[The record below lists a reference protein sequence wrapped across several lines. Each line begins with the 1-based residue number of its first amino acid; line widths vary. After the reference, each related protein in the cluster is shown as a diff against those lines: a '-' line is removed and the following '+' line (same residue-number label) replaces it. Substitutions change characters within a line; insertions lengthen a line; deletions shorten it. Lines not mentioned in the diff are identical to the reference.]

1 MLKNRWFLFWCWT
14 CFLLSYCWHNDD
26 TDIMILQCVLKL
38 LVELKI
44 FSLFFPIDNNWFNLK
59 INVTSFPKYSILSD
73 LDIILLPTKNKLES
87 SLCQQHTILL
97 IFFTINNQSPW
108 MTTITCLHLL
118 FCGNDRFRTG
128 KLKCL
133 FSCPYGSFD

>member
-87 SLCQQHTILL
+87 SLCQQNTIFL
-97 IFFTINNQSPW
+97 IFFTINNQGPW
-108 MTTITCLHLL
+108 MTTITCLHL
-118 FCGNDRFRTG
+118 FFRRNDRFRLG